1 MFLSVA
7 MGLAFAAPEDQV
19 ILNSSGEFLHWAQ
32 DSVPFRVNPLNLEEI
47 DTDSVITAV
56 DGAAL
61 AWSGASDVYLE
72 LARAGDTASMGGLD
86 EESVL
91 YFNDDWPSSPDLL
104 ALTSSWSDEEGVIV
118 EFDLAIN
125 TKHHDWST
133 EGKEGTFDLQNTLA
147 HEMGHAIGIDHDD
160 QNVGATMFPNS
171 SPGETLKRDLDAED
185 VEVAA
190 WLYPERADSE
200 LPNSNALFSCSTSPF
215 AAAWL
220 GVPALCLIF
229 RRRQEFPCS

>member
-1 MFLSVA
+1 MFLPVA
-7 MGLAFAAPEDQV
+7 MGLALAAPEDQV

-32 DSVPFRVNPLNLEEI
+32 DSVPFRVNPNNLEEI
-47 DTDSVITAV
+47 DNDSVITAV
-56 DGAAL
+56 DSAAI

-72 LARAGDTASMGGLD
+72 LARAGDTATMGALD
-86 EESVL
+86 EENVI

-125 TKHHDWST
+125 SKHHDWST
-133 EGKEGTFDLQNTLA
+133 DAKEGACDLQNTLT
-147 HEMGHAIGIDHDD
+147 HELGHAIGIDHDEA
-160 QNVGATMFPNS
+160 NVEATMFPS
-171 SPGETLKRDLDAED
+171 STPGETLKRDLDAGD

-190 WLYPERADSE
+190 WLYPEHDADD
-200 LPNSNALFSCSTSPF
+200 LPPSNPLFACSAVPLS
-215 AAAWL
+215 AAWL
-220 GVPALCLIF
+220 GIPAFFLFL